1 MGTARV
7 TVIVVNWNGGI
18 YLREC
23 ISKLLQQ
30 TLSPSRIL
38 VLDNGSTDGSADG
51 LNFAPQVT
59 VRLLGENLGFARA
72 NNLALTDCDTEF
84 VALLN
89 PDAFPEA
96 CWLEKLVD
104 AARTSPDVAAFGS
117 RQMSHDSPGT
127 LDGIGDV
134 YHFSGLIWRDGYGR
148 LYSAA
153 DNVGAEIFSPCA
165 GAALYR
171 RSALVEVGAFDEDYF
186 CYVEDVDLGFRLRLA
201 GYKSMYVP
209 DSVVHHVGSASTGGK
224 HSDFAVYHG
233 HRNLVWAFIK
243 NMPGALFWI
252 LLPLHIMLNA
262 VTLVHFCIRG
272 QGGIVLRA
280 KWDAIKGVPRVWR
293 RRRKVQETRS
303 VSLLDIW
310 RVMDK
315 RIVPSRKVRGGA
327 LKRLFRLA

>member
-7 TVIVVNWNGGI
+7 TVIVVNWNGGK

-30 TLSPSRIL
+30 TLLPSRIL
-38 VLDNGSTDGSADG
+38 VMDNGSTDGSAEG
-51 LNFAPQVT
+51 LSSAPEVT
-59 VRLLGENLGFARA
+59 IRLLGENLGFARA
-72 NNLALTDCDTEF
+72 NNLALTDCDTDF

-104 AARTSPDVAAFGS
+104 TARTSPDVAAFGS
-117 RQMSHDSPGT
+117 RQMSHDRPGT

-134 YHFSGLIWRDGYGR
+134 YHFSGLIWRDGHGR

-153 DNVGAEIFSPCA
+153 DNVEAEIFSPCA

-171 RSALVEVGAFDEDYF
+171 RSALVAVGAFDEDYF

-209 DSVVHHVGSASTGGK
+209 DSVVHHIGSASTGGK

-233 HRNLVWAFIK
+233 HRNLVWTFIK

-262 VTLVHFCIRG
+262 MTLVHFSIRG
-272 QGGIVLRA
+272 QGGILLRA
-280 KWDAIKGVPRVWR
+280 KWDAMKGIPRVWR
-293 RRRKVQETRS
+293 KRRKVQETRS